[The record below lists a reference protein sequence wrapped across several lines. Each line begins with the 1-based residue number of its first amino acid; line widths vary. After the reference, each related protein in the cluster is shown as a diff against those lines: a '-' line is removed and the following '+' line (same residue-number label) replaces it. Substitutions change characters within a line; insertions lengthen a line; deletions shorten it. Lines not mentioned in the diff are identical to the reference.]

1 MWIKNSPTVFTS
13 HRTLCFPSVERDV
26 LGPDATLHRSRCW
39 TLGHCAR
46 PFRATSMCCLGP
58 SAHYVLPSTAVSNSF
73 SLLFIFL
80 PSKNVALVSVNI
92 HMFFFSFFYQ
102 CIKMPL
108 TPFISTAME
117 LTMTRVCRMNSKVFE
132 NFFGNEKSK
141 KQNIF
146 PVLLLLCVLE
156 IPQRAS
162 LKVSRHSLW
171 SSVTFYINKMEIW
184 HLEK

>member
-1 MWIKNSPTVFTS
+1 MKKKSPTVFTS
-13 HRTLCFPSVERDV
+13 RHTLCFPSVERDV

-39 TLGHCAR
+39 TLAIVRVHLELLACVVLDLQPTMSYPALRFPTLFHCYL
-46 PFRATSMCCLGP
+46 FSCLQ
-58 SAHYVLPSTAVSNSF
+58 
-73 SLLFIFL
+73 
-80 PSKNVALVSVNI
+80 NVALVSVNI
-92 HMFFFSFFYQ
+92 HMVFFFFYQ
-102 CIKMPL
+102 CIKMYL

-162 LKVSRHSLW
+162 LKVSCHSLW
-171 SSVTFYINKMEIW
+171 SSATFYINKMEIW

>member
-1 MWIKNSPTVFTS
+1 MLS
-13 HRTLCFPSVERDV
+13 LCWEGHVGSWRHPAPVQMLD
-26 LGPDATLHRSRCW
+26 
-39 TLGHCAR
+39 LGHCAR

-58 SAHYVLPSTAVSNSF
+58 SAHYVLPSTAISNSF

-80 PSKNVALVSVNI
+80 PSKCCSCQREYTYV
-92 HMFFFSFFYQ
+92 FFFFYQ

-156 IPQRAS
+156 IPPRAS

-184 HLEK
+184 HLEE